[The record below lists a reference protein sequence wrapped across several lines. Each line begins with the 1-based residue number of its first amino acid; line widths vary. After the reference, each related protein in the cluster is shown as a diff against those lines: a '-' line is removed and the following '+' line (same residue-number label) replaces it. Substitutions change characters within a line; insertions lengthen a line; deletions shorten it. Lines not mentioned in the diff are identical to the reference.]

1 MNQSTKN
8 STVAYIPVSIG
19 ELIDKITILEIKM
32 NHMSDEKLMN
42 VKKELEYLENVYVEN
57 SIDVNIGLINDLK
70 NVNIKLW
77 DIEDRIRLKEAKE
90 QFDNDFINL
99 ARSVYIENDKR
110 SKLKKEINNIY
121 NSEIVEEKS
130 YSGTR

>member
-130 YSGTR
+130 YPGTR